1 MKEEITMSD
10 TGSRPATQVGVRQ
23 ANWPLLLSPREIRG
37 RHIRNRIVSTPH
49 ATGWGQGGLIAQA
62 EVDYHVR
69 KAEGGCGLVMTFGS
83 ASVDPDSAASYGSVS
98 LWDPRN
104 DDALRALA
112 DSVHAH
118 GAVCM
123 SQMTHMGRRG
133 TSVLSGVP
141 LRGVS
146 DLPEGVHREVPVV
159 LTVEEIG
166 VIVDHF
172 AAAAGRLHR
181 LGWDGAEVTSF
192 GGHLI
197 EQFFDPAVN
206 NRDDQY
212 GGTLE
217 NRVRFAREV
226 LAAVREATS
235 EDFII
240 GFRMTADQK
249 LPSGMSQDDLR
260 AVVRALT
267 ADGVVDLLSV
277 SGGTGYTDRSTAFF
291 VPGDAVPEN
300 ANGELAGA
308 MGALTGIP
316 VIAAGRILDA
326 ETAEYALRE
335 QGVDFVAMTRALIAD
350 PDLPRKITAGI
361 NPRPCISLNEGC
373 IGRLYAGLPMYCS
386 INPAIRDPR
395 LADAVDIT
403 TDVRGA
409 PPADEPARRHIVV
422 VGGGVAGMEAARH
435 VAMRGSRVTLLEE
448 KPKLGGR
455 ADTAGLRRGRE
466 RWRLY
471 LDWLATE
478 LDSHGV
484 DVRVGQTATAEQVA
498 ALGPDLVILA
508 TGSRP
513 RRTAWHDDPEAPI
526 ADADDVIV
534 SPPVPRGNGSAT
546 IVDCEGGFTAP
557 TAAESLCR
565 AGWQVRIITDLPF
578 VAAKVDAT
586 QVWFVRRRLKQAGIT
601 LRGHT
606 ELRHDHDGWALV
618 DAESDEVSAIS
629 APDLVVFAG
638 QRSARDDLARALAQT
653 LPQVPVQRV
662 GDALAPRTMLDAT
675 AEGAR
680 AGVLAAETHPSTPR
694 RPQSA
699 DAT

>member
-1 MKEEITMSD
+1 MSN
-10 TGSRPATQVGVRQ
+10 ATSQPPTQ
-23 ANWPLLLSPREIRG
+23 ASADQATWPLLFSPREIRG
-37 RHIRNRIVSTPH
+37 RRIRNRIVSTPH
-49 ATGWGQGGLIAQA
+49 ATGWGQGGVIAQA

-69 KAEGGCGLVMTFGS
+69 KAQGGCGLVMTFGS

-112 DSVHAH
+112 DGVHAH

-133 TSVLSGVP
+133 TSVVSGIP

-146 DLPEGVHREVPVV
+146 DLPEGIHREVPVV
-159 LTVEEIG
+159 LTVEEIA

-172 AAAAGRLHR
+172 AAAASRLHR
-181 LGWDGAEVTSF
+181 LGWDGVEVTSF

-197 EQFFDPAVN
+197 EQFFDPSVN

-212 GGTLE
+212 GGSLE

-226 LAAVREATS
+226 LAAVRAATAQ
-235 EDFII
+235 DFII
-240 GFRMTADQK
+240 GFRLTADQQV
-249 LPSGMSQDDLR
+249 PSGMSQDDLR
-260 AVVRALT
+260 GVVRAVT
-267 ADGVVDLLSV
+267 ADGLVDLLSV

-291 VPGDAVPEN
+291 VPGDSVPEN

-326 ETAEYALRE
+326 DTAEYALRE

-350 PDLPRKITAGI
+350 PDLPRKVSAGI

-386 INPAIRDPR
+386 INPGIRDPR
-395 LADAVDIT
+395 LAEPADSATAVNST
-403 TDVRGA
+403 
-409 PPADEPARRHIVV
+409 PADEHDRRHVVV
-422 VGGGVAGMEAARH
+422 VGGGVAGAEAARH
-435 VAMRGSRVTLLEE
+435 AALRGSRVTLLEE

-478 LDSHGV
+478 LDTHGV
-484 DVRVGQTATAEQVA
+484 DVRLGHAVDAEQIA

-513 RRTAWHDDPEAPI
+513 RRTAWHDDPEAAI
-526 ADADDVIV
+526 ADADAVIV
-534 SPPVPRGNGSAT
+534 SPPVPRESAHVT
-546 IVDCEGGFTAP
+546 IVDFEGGFTAP
-557 TAAESLCR
+557 TAAESLCG
-565 AGWQVRIITDLPF
+565 AGWTVRIITDLPF

-586 QVWFVRRRLKQAGIT
+586 QVWWVRRRLKQAGVT
-601 LRGHT
+601 MLGHT
-606 ELRHDHDGWALV
+606 ELRHDHNGWALV
-618 DAESDEVSAIS
+618 DTESDEVSTMS

-653 LPQVPVQRV
+653 LPQVAVQRV
-662 GDALAPRTMLDAT
+662 GDALAPRTLLDAT
-675 AEGAR
+675 AEGAK
-680 AGVLAAETHPSTPR
+680 AGMQASQTHTVVAPR
-694 RPQSA
+694 PPQSA
-699 DAT
+699 DAR